1 MKSATLLVLG
11 FAFVGLSP
19 QHSAR
24 AQSSATPP
32 VSLAPPKASLPR
44 AGTKNPTAAS
54 DRASSTPPSS
64 GPSALPGPAADYDGF
79 SVGTVED
86 SDTPD
91 QTMRPKRSRAVKGSR
106 PDPDA
111 NGIAGQPSLDQEDE
125 ALKRKLTICQNC
137 K

>member
-19 QHSAR
+19 QDSAR
-24 AQSSATPP
+24 AQTSATPP

-44 AGTKNPTAAS
+44 AGAKNPPAAS

-64 GPSALPGPAADYDGF
+64 GPSVLPGPATDYDGF

-86 SDTPD
+86 NTPD
-91 QTMRPKRSRAVKGSR
+91 QAMRPKRSRAVKGSK
-106 PDPDA
+106 PNLDA
-111 NGIAGQPSLDQEDE
+111 NGIAEQPSLDQEDE
-125 ALKRKLTICQNC
+125 ALKRKLTICQSC

>member
-44 AGTKNPTAAS
+44 AGAKNPPAAS

-64 GPSALPGPAADYDGF
+64 GPSVLPGPASDYDGF
-79 SVGTVED
+79 SVGAVE
-86 SDTPD
+86 DTPD
-91 QTMRPKRSRAVKGSR
+91 QAMRPKRSRAVKGSK
-106 PDPDA
+106 PNPDA
-111 NGIAGQPSLDQEDE
+111 NGIAEQPSLDQEDE
-125 ALKRKLTICQNC
+125 ALKRKLTICRSC

>member
-1 MKSATLLVLG
+1 MKRATLLVLC
-11 FAFVGLSP
+11 FAFAGVWP
-19 QHSAR
+19 QHSATG
-24 AQSSATPP
+24 QTSAAPP

-44 AGTKNPTAAS
+44 AGAKNNSAAS
-54 DRASSTPPSS
+54 DRVSSSAPSS
-64 GPSALPGPAADYDGF
+64 GPSALPSPAVDYDGF